1 MNHSALSLV
10 LQKVYGSDEAKIN
23 NVEMSHIKN
32 NVYTK
37 TINVTLYNNDK
48 NLHIRMSEQQPAS
61 VLAQPI
67 RNKTLTFLLLYIVL
81 EYRWFPPRNPII

>member
-32 NVYTK
+32 TVYTK
-37 TINVTLYNNDK
+37 IMNVTQYKNDKK

-61 VLAQPI
+61 
-67 RNKTLTFLLLYIVL
+67 LLLWL
-81 EYRWFPPRNPII
+81 HQSRTKH